1 LPHQNLLLKSTIFP
15 HQNIY
20 KYTWISPDAETPNLI
35 DHILIDRGRNSSIL
49 DVRYFR
55 RTDCD
60 TDRYLVVAKVRE
72 RLPESKQAT
81 HTFDAEG
88 FILIK
93 LSDVEVRKQD
103 QSKISNRFAALE
115 N

>member
-1 LPHQNLLLKSTIFP
+1 MFP

-35 DHILIDRGRNSSIL
+35 EHILIDRGRNSSIL

-60 TDRYLVVAKVRE
+60 TDRYLVVVKVRE
-72 RLPESKQAT
+72 RLPVSKQEA
-81 HTFDAEG
+81 HNFDADR
-88 FILIK
+88 FCPKK
-93 LSDVEVRKQD
+93 LSELEVGKSIRVRSQTGLQLGKT
-103 QSKISNRFAALE
+103 KLLV
-115 N
+115 